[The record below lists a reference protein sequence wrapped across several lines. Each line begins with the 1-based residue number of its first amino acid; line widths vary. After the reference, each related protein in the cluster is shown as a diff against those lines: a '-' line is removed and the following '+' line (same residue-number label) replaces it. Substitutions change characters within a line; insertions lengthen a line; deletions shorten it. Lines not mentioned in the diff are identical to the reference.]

1 MSDDCDRRTYLKKR
15 HIGGANGAN
24 TMASGIVSDDI
35 IVIKIDNGYIR
46 SHINEIRSLSITGER
61 YCRLHGDGRVI
72 YDRTNVTIDPNE
84 KSLKDMVLEL
94 YVFNTNL
101 FKKENVRFEAETNDL
116 RKIRGHFTFS
126 FQLKNSEIRRAE
138 GVTFRNVSK
147 GKSAFT
153 AEDVSTLLSN
163 DIVDNI
169 KKHVRA
175 ISSEDISKDGSKVA
189 IKGLPPSV
197 KEWSEHYGFDVSIGE
212 ISVDYN
218 EFDEVKK
225 KQRDDQTEIEKQKKE
240 LEKLELKRRISICK
254 AAIEI
259 DETTGESKEVTE
271 FKKLYSR
278 SALYS
283 NYKVDEFVKGG
294 DYIIGVHS
302 DRCIL
307 MVCDNSQDVIEFP
320 NTVVNGDKE
329 MAVTLIG
336 PKIFKNPKAV
346 KGITVAEGIIEIGN
360 AAFQNCTGLTAISL
374 PESLTTIGPNA
385 FNNCI
390 KLKKI
395 SIPDNVT
402 SIDQDA
408 FVGCPLSEID
418 VNEELDISDIN
429 LPTTTRRVRRQ

>member
-1 MSDDCDRRTYLKKR
+1 
-15 HIGGANGAN
+15 
-24 TMASGIVSDDI
+24 MASGIVPDNI
-35 IVIKIDNGYIR
+35 IVMKIDNGYIR

-61 YCRLHGDGRVI
+61 YCRLHGDGRVV

-116 RKIRGHFTFS
+116 RKIKGHFTFS

-138 GVTFRNVSK
+138 GVTFRNISK

-163 DIVDNI
+163 DIIDDI
-169 KKHVRA
+169 RKHVRA
-175 ISSEDISKDGSKVA
+175 VSSEDISKNGSKVT

-197 KEWSEHYGFDVSIGE
+197 KEWSAHYGFDVSVGE
-212 ISVDYN
+212 IFVDYN
-218 EFDEVKK
+218 EFDDVKR
-225 KQRDDQTEIEKQKKE
+225 KQRDDQSEIEKQEKE
-240 LEKLELKRRISICK
+240 LRSLELKRKIGICK

-259 DETTGESKEVTE
+259 DEITGESREVTE

-278 SALYS
+278 SVLYS
-283 NYKVDEFVKGG
+283 DYKVDEFVKGG
-294 DYIIGVHS
+294 NYIIGIHS
-302 DRCIL
+302 NRCIL
-307 MVCDNSQDVIEFP
+307 MACDNSQDVIEFP
-320 NTVVNGDKE
+320 NTVKNGDRE
-329 MAVTLIG
+329 MEVTLIG

-346 KGITVAEGIIEIGN
+346 KEITVAEGITGIGN
-360 AAFQNCTGLTAISL
+360 AAFQNCSSLTAISL
-374 PESLTTIGPNA
+374 PGSLTTIGPNA

-418 VNEELDISDIN
+418 VNEGLDISDIN
-429 LPTTTRRVRRQ
+429 LPTTTRKVRRQ